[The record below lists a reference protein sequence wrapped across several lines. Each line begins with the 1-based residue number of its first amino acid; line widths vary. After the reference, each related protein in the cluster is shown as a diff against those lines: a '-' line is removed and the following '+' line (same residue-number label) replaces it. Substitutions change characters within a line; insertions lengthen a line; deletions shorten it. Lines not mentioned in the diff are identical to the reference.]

1 MPQFRNVTLKCFT
14 EIAGLSVGP
23 EYDSKFTTLFGMV
36 LESVMNVLPLT
47 INLAD
52 VYENSSDK
60 EQNFIQ
66 NLALFLSTFLGIHLK
81 RVEAAAAS
89 NHRYQELIMVAHNYL
104 LRICLV
110 KDREIFKICLE
121 YWAKLVAELYDEI
134 QASPTTDMQILNLA
148 SRSSSG
154 SFRRNRYTEILSNLR
169 VVMIER
175 MVKPEEVLI
184 VENDEGEIVR
194 EFMKE
199 GDTITLYKSMREVL
213 VYLTH
218 LDTQDTENVMT
229 DKLSKQ
235 VKFIF
240 VSSVDGR
247 K

>member
-23 EYDSKFTTLFGMV
+23 EYDSKFSTLFGMV
-36 LESVMNVLPLT
+36 LESVMGVLPVN

-60 EQNFIQ
+60 EQNFVQ
-66 NLALFLSTFLGIHLK
+66 NLALFLSTLLGTHLK
-81 RVEAAAAS
+81 SVEAAAAS
-89 NHRYQELIMVAHNYL
+89 NHRLQELIMVAHNYL

-134 QASPTTDMQILNLA
+134 QASPAIDIQVLNLTA
-148 SRSSSG
+148 RSSSG
-154 SFRRNRYTEILSNLR
+154 SFRRNRYIEALSNLR
-169 VVMIER
+169 VVMIEC

-218 LDTQDTENVMT
+218 LDTQDTESVMT
-229 DKLSKQ
+229 DKLCKQ
-235 VKFIF
+235 VEHLYSYFI
-240 VSSVDGR
+240 DGW

>member
-1 MPQFRNVTLKCFT
+1 M
-14 EIAGLSVGP
+14 GP
-23 EYDSKFTTLFGMV
+23 EYDAKFSTLFGMV
-36 LESVMNVLPLT
+36 LESVVNVLPITL
-47 INLAD
+47 NLAD
-52 VYENSSDK
+52 VYENSNDK

-66 NLALFLSTFLGIHLK
+66 NLALFLSTFLGTHLK
-81 RVEAAAAS
+81 RVEEAS
-89 NHRYQELIMVAHNYL
+89 LNNQRLQELIMVSHNYL
-104 LRICLV
+104 LRISLV

-134 QASPTTDMQILNLA
+134 QASPSLDLQVLNLA
-148 SRSSSG
+148 ARSSTG
-154 SFRRNRYTEILSNLR
+154 AFRRNRYIDVLSNLR

-235 VKFIF
+235 VNSKILI
-240 VSSVDGR
+240 R
-247 K
+247 